1 MSLNTRIFLK
11 KMRLRPGQKILKPV
25 VLSVVSTQGF
35 SMIELL
41 VAVVVV
47 AIGLLGMA
55 GLQTAGLSN
64 NQSAYFRS
72 QAIIAINDLTDRMR
86 ANTEG
91 ITAGHYQIS
100 FDTDG
105 TPPNDPGCINSV
117 GGCTPLQ
124 LSDYDKR
131 EWTQLFR
138 NIKGTTNYIPLLP
151 GANGQITYTEPSPNE
166 GIYTITITWQEIT
179 WATGGTKQAQAQNM
193 QVNIA
198 L

>member
-1 MSLNTRIFLK
+1 MSLNTQMVFK
-11 KMRLRPGQKILKPV
+11 KMRLKPGQKFLQPV
-25 VLSVVSTQGF
+25 VSSAVTTQGF

-91 ITAGHYQIS
+91 VTAGHYQIS
-100 FDTDG
+100 FDTDA

-124 LSDYDKR
+124 LSEYDIR

-138 NIKGTTNYIPLLP
+138 NIKNENNYIPLLP
-151 GANGQITYTEPSPNE
+151 GANGQITYSEPSPDQ
-166 GIYTITITWQEIT
+166 GIYTIIITWQEIT
-179 WATGGTKQAQAQNM
+179 WATGGTKQAQAQDM
-193 QVNIA
+193 RVNIA